1 MENLS
6 QKLNT
11 STSVGDVRNLGQTA
25 LRPGRRLAVS
35 ARPRIE
41 SSTAPLIERRWGNET
56 AEQGDPR

>member
-1 MENLS
+1 VENLS

-11 STSVGDVRNLGQTA
+11 STSVGDVRNLGQTV

-41 SSTAPLIERRWGNET
+41 IVYGTPHRAQVRNET
-56 AEQGDPR
+56 ADQGDPR